1 VCKKKT
7 VKCVL
12 FFSQISKVQ
21 YFIILSH
28 FINQGKFECDY
39 DKIVSNV
46 KELNSLTEQNEPKI
60 VNFNNNGAKFE
71 TVDSIDLTLYS
82 NGISLYNGPFRS
94 FDESLTKKFCI
105 DITDGYFPSEL
116 QEKYPDGVSFNLIDK
131 RDIIFKSD
139 ETNSVFQSKGYRLG
153 SSTIHSARYRATP
166 TITSTNETSINESKK
181 IETQLKG
188 NFFKL

>member
-1 VCKKKT
+1 
-7 VKCVL
+7 
-12 FFSQISKVQ
+12 
-21 YFIILSH
+21 
-28 FINQGKFECDY
+28 
-39 DKIVSNV
+39 
-46 KELNSLTEQNEPKI
+46 
-60 VNFNNNGAKFE
+60 
-71 TVDSIDLTLYS
+71 
-82 NGISLYNGPFRS
+82 LYNGPFRS

-188 NFFKL
+188 NFFQNIIVI

>member
-1 VCKKKT
+1 M
-7 VKCVL
+7 
-12 FFSQISKVQ
+12 
-21 YFIILSH
+21 
-28 FINQGKFECDY
+28 
-39 DKIVSNV
+39 
-46 KELNSLTEQNEPKI
+46 
-60 VNFNNNGAKFE
+60 
-71 TVDSIDLTLYS
+71 
-82 NGISLYNGPFRS
+82 YNGPFRS

-166 TITSTNETSINESKK
+166 TITSTNKTSINESKK

-188 NFFKL
+188 NFIFKIYNYHLNKNFFFF